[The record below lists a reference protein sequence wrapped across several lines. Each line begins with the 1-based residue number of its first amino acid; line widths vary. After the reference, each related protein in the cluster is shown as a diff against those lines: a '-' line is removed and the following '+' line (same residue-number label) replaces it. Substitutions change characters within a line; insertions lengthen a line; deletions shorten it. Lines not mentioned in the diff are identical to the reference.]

1 MSTDAIMSYISE
13 CSRAGR
19 LEFQVSIQCAPVL
32 KGIKASNLVTMA
44 KGSLQTVRNALA
56 GTEITAVMLAAGDRT
71 EVLLLYRFP
80 MLKAILANKEIRE
93 FLKSC
98 GYVQFDL
105 ASILMGLKR
114 KYTAYLAGSGE
125 FPHEL
130 GVLLEYPLEDV
141 RDFIRY
147 NGDKFLFT
155 GYWKVYHN
163 PAQARAK
170 FTRYDRAREAAMQQ
184 IINGCR
190 LHEVAVRKGE

>member
-80 MLKAILANKEIRE
+80 MLKAVLANKEIRE

-114 KYTAYLAGSGE
+114 KYTC
-125 FPHEL
+125 
-130 GVLLEYPLEDV
+130 LLYTSHI
-141 RDFIRY
+141 FI
-147 NGDKFLFT
+147 
-155 GYWKVYHN
+155 HN
-163 PAQARAK
+163 PISSISY
-170 FTRYDRAREAAMQQ
+170 RYF
-184 IINGCR
+184 
-190 LHEVAVRKGE
+190 

>member
-13 CSRAGR
+13 CSHAGR
-19 LEFQVSIQCAPVL
+19 LEFQVTIQCAPVL
-32 KGIKASNLVTMA
+32 KGIKASNLVTVA
-44 KGSLQTVRNALA
+44 KGSLKNVRNALA
-56 GTEITAVMLAAGDRT
+56 GTEITAVMLAAGSRT
-71 EVLLLYRFP
+71 EVLFLYRYP
-80 MLKAILANKEIRE
+80 MLKVLLADQEIRE

-114 KYTAYLAGSGE
+114 RYTAYLAGSGE

-130 GVLLEYPLEDV
+130 GILLEYPLEDV

-147 NGDKFLFT
+147 SGEKFLFT

-163 PAQARAK
+163 PVQAKAK

-184 IINGCR
+184 IINGYR
-190 LHEVAVRKGE
+190 LYEVAVRKGE

>member
-80 MLKAILANKEIRE
+80 MLKAVLANKEIRE

-98 GYVQFDL
+98 GYVPV
-105 ASILMGLKR
+105 S
-114 KYTAYLAGSGE
+114 YTHLTLPTTE
-125 FPHEL
+125 R
-130 GVLLEYPLEDV
+130 V
-141 RDFIRY
+141 
-147 NGDKFLFT
+147 
-155 GYWKVYHN
+155 
-163 PAQARAK
+163 
-170 FTRYDRAREAAMQQ
+170 
-184 IINGCR
+184 
-190 LHEVAVRKGE
+190 

>member
-1 MSTDAIMSYISE
+1 MTSTFVPCGAKLPVIALVAGAIMGGAWWMAPSMYFIGIASVIVS
-13 CSRAGR
+13 CIILKKTKMFAG
-19 LEFQVSIQCAPVL
+19 C
-32 KGIKASNLVTMA
+32 
-44 KGSLQTVRNALA
+44 
-56 GTEITAVMLAAGDRT
+56 
-71 EVLLLYRFP
+71 LLYT
-80 MLKAILANKEIRE
+80 
-93 FLKSC
+93 
-98 GYVQFDL
+98 
-105 ASILMGLKR
+105 SILMGLKR

-130 GVLLEYPLEDV
+130 GVLLEYPVEDV

-147 NGDKFLFT
+147 NGDKCLFT

>member
-80 MLKAILANKEIRE
+80 MLKAVLANKEIRE

-105 ASILMGLKR
+105 AYFSKIRSRMSGILSVITGISFCLPVTG
-114 KYTAYLAGSGE
+114 KYIII
-125 FPHEL
+125 
-130 GVLLEYPLEDV
+130 LLRQGRNSP
-141 RDFIRY
+141 
-147 NGDKFLFT
+147 GTT
-155 GYWKVYHN
+155 G
-163 PAQARAK
+163 
-170 FTRYDRAREAAMQQ
+170 REKPP
-184 IINGCR
+184 CSR
-190 LHEVAVRKGE
+190 S

>member
-1 MSTDAIMSYISE
+1 M
-13 CSRAGR
+13 
-19 LEFQVSIQCAPVL
+19 
-32 KGIKASNLVTMA
+32 TMA
-44 KGSLQTVRNALA
+44 KGSPQTVRNALA

-71 EVLLLYRFP
+71 EVLFLYRFP

-130 GVLLEYPLEDV
+130 GVLPEYPVEDV

-147 NGDKFLFT
+147 NGDKFRLPVT
-155 GYWKVYHN
+155 GKYIIILLRQGEIHPVR
-163 PAQARAK
+163 P
-170 FTRYDRAREAAMQQ
+170 AREAAMQS
-184 IINGCR
+184 R
-190 LHEVAVRKGE
+190 S